1 MKKTALAAVL
11 MVVGSIAHGQ
21 VRPAN
26 QGVLNAVGFVK
37 IVGERGRYTLARS
50 DFEDPNGAGGLTV
63 GRMFGEQLPA
73 GTTVYLWNRS
83 AAMYKSVSK
92 FPRGG
97 WGAAGTTRV
106 ERGAGFWIRVPSTA
120 ASNRYPVYLIGN
132 VPDRITAPTTE
143 IPGVSGLNML
153 GYPYPY
159 PMKWTNTDIARS
171 VPGNSTLYL
180 WDQSNQVYASY
191 MKSARGSWGSRMSN
205 VVLNPGQGF
214 WLRNTGTF
222 DWVEAKPY
230 TWP

>member
-83 AAMYKSVSK
+83 AAMYKSVAK

-97 WGAAGTTRV
+97 WGAAG
-106 ERGAGFWIRVPSTA
+106 
-120 ASNRYPVYLIGN
+120 
-132 VPDRITAPTTE
+132 
-143 IPGVSGLNML
+143 IPMAWKNADCQFLL
-153 GYPYPY
+153 
-159 PMKWTNTDIARS
+159 TDINQRAAELAARNAEKNGVKNLRIVTGDSFES
-171 VPGNSTLYL
+171 VDGEFDVILTNPPIRAGKAVIYRMFEDAKAHLAEGGRLFLVIRKQQGAPSALKFLKELYAEAETIER
-180 WDQSNQVYASY
+180 DGGY
-191 MKSARGSWGSRMSN
+191 
-205 VVLNPGQGF
+205 
-214 WLRNTGTF
+214 
-222 DWVEAKPY
+222 WVIACKK
-230 TWP
+230 